1 MTAHSHHS
9 TAYDL
14 IIIGFGMASHRLLQE
29 LGQLSLAPKRILV
42 LGKRHYRLITGYCCH
57 S

>member
-14 IIIGFGMASHRLLQE
+14 VIIGFGMASHRLLQE

-42 LGKRHYRLITGYCCH
+42 LGE
-57 S
+57 